1 VRFGISIPQFF
12 GDREFDPTA
21 FEAYLARAEELE
33 FDGAWTGEQVLG
45 TMPHLGPLETLSYA
59 AAVTRHI
66 RLGVAALVL
75 PLYSPLHLAK
85 SVASLDQLS
94 RGRIDLGI
102 TLGGRFRQFAAF
114 GVDPATLVAR
124 FTEQIR
130 LMKLLWTEDRLDFEG
145 RFWQLKGAAMEP
157 KPFQK
162 PHPPLWFAASNP
174 NALRRAVAL
183 GDRFIG
189 AGSQT
194 TEQFREQA
202 AVVREALAE
211 RPAGGPA
218 FIIAKRVYIAVD
230 TDGDRARHELTKALN
245 RLYGY
250 FGMPNIDALGIGGTA
265 ETCIAE
271 LRAVQEAGAE
281 MIVLNPVYDDRE
293 QMERLAA
300 EVVPSLLDDR

>member
-1 VRFGISIPQFF
+1 VRFGISIPQFI
-12 GDREFDPTA
+12 GDGEFDAKA
-21 FEAYLARAEELE
+21 FHAYLDMAEELGFE
-33 FDGAWTGEQVLG
+33 GAWTGEQVLG
-45 TMPHLGPLETLSYA
+45 TIPHLGPLETLSYA
-59 AAVTRHI
+59 AAVTRRI

-94 RGRIDLGI
+94 RGRLDLGI

-114 GVDPATLVAR
+114 GVDPDTLVAR
-124 FTEQIR
+124 FTEQVR
-130 LMKLLWTEDRLDFEG
+130 LMKALWTEDRLDFDG
-145 RFWQLKGAAMEP
+145 RFFQLKNAAMEP

-162 PHPPLWFAASNP
+162 PHPPLWFAAANP

-194 TEQFREQA
+194 TEQFRQQVA
-202 AVVREALAE
+202 MLREALAE
-211 RPAGGPA
+211 RPAGGPG
-218 FIIAKRVYIAVD
+218 FFIAKRVYIGID
-230 TDGDRARHELTKALN
+230 TDGKRARRELTEALN

-250 FGMPNIDALGIGGTA
+250 FGIPNIEALGIGGTA

-271 LRAVQEAGAE
+271 LRAVQAAGAE
-281 MIVLNPVYDDRE
+281 MIVLNPLYDDRE
-293 QMERLAA
+293 QMERLAG
-300 EVVPSLLDDR
+300 EVVPHLHDDC